1 MRPSNRSK
9 ILDAAVR
16 VVDRDGLTGVTF
28 DSVSAEAGVTR
39 GGMMY
44 HFPSREAL
52 LQAINQNLADQWEAS
67 LESLAGKPIHS
78 TTPEERAVAYA
89 RTAARSATRA
99 ELLFLLQSST
109 SPEFTAPWGGVLER
123 WASRAPQTADDPVVF
138 AQFIARLAA
147 DGLWVYESLSSNPL
161 SPKVRQQVAEH
172 LARVID
178 PTLARTDSKP
188 AGRRRMKGD
197 EL

>member
-16 VVDRDGLTGVTF
+16 VVDRDGATGVTF

-44 HFPSREAL
+44 HFPSRDAL
-52 LQAINQNLADQWEAS
+52 LQAIHQHLADQWEAS
-67 LESLAGKPIHS
+67 LESLAGKSIHD
-78 TTPEERAVAYA
+78 TTPAERAIAYA

-109 SPEFTAPWGGVLER
+109 RPEFTAPWDGVLER
-123 WASRAPQTADDPVVF
+123 WAPPAPQTVDDPV
-138 AQFIARLAA
+138 ALSQFIARLAA
-147 DGLWVYESLSSNPL
+147 DGLWVYESLSSKPL

-178 PTLARTDSKP
+178 PALPSADIKP
-188 AGRRRMKGD
+188 RGRRKTEAD
-197 EL
+197 AP